1 MDICSQHKKV
11 WNQFPNTRVKGQL
24 IFISSPFSIEDGNG
38 QTADQI
44 LYCVMA
50 EEGGN
55 SKPQITYE
63 YDLDAK
69 WDACLDLSLRRIVY
83 SSLAGALGSLVF
95 FRKSHPIIIYSH
107 CYT

>member
-1 MDICSQHKKV
+1 
-11 WNQFPNTRVKGQL
+11 
-24 IFISSPFSIEDGNG
+24 
-38 QTADQI
+38 
-44 LYCVMA
+44 MA

-95 FRKSHPIIIYSH
+95 FRRPASRWASVALGAGIGIGSA
-107 CYT
+107 YTECSYLLNNTSPKWADVKASSPKEEE